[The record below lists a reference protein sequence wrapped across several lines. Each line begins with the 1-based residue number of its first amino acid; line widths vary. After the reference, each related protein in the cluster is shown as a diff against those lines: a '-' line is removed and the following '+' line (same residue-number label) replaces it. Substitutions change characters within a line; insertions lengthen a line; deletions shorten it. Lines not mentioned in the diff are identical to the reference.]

1 MSPNKSRHERIRQRA
16 QLVRSVGGVKL
27 RAERPPTGGP
37 GLGFDRSSDDVAAEQ
52 EHGLSAQI
60 TSLGVAAVWE
70 GHDRTSGEVEAGL
83 NGRPSSL
90 TRSGPGSYS
99 KTSPTGNARSLISQS
114 GPRRLVLVAERG
126 Y

>member
-27 RAERPPTGGP
+27 RAERPATGGP
-37 GLGFDRSSDDVAAEQ
+37 GPDFDCSSDDVAAEQ

-60 TSLGVAAVWE
+60 TSLGVAAVWA

-83 NGRPSSL
+83 NG
-90 TRSGPGSYS
+90 G
-99 KTSPTGNARSLISQS
+99 
-114 GPRRLVLVAERG
+114 RLL
-126 Y
+126 